1 MSMKIEFLGWGK
13 TGREAI
19 VPFLRDPQVEVAWVL
34 RQSDES
40 AGELAS
46 RLLFEPRDQGVLVGM
61 SQWSKGAFLD
71 AHPVDLVVDF
81 SGEEGMD
88 RYRAFADRGIR
99 IVSALSHKSPDGQ
112 GHLDYA
118 AAKVAVL
125 SSPNITWGIN
135 FLIAM
140 AGFLKAVTDEP
151 DIEIIEEHFLRK
163 SGRSGTAL
171 QIAKALGL
179 EPEKIHSIRAGG
191 ILGRHE
197 VVFGFPNQ
205 TVRFTHETIHR
216 AAFGRGALTSAKW
229 LTKQEPG
236 LYAMSNLIEER
247 LTAHLMRQNLAT
259 AGAYNDGGETGMV

>member
-1 MSMKIEFLGWGK
+1 MKIGFLGWGK

-46 RLLFEPRDQGVLVGM
+46 KLLFEPRDQGVLVGM
-61 SQWSKGAFLD
+61 SQWRNGAFLD
-71 AHPVDLVVDF
+71 DHRVDLVVDF

-99 IVSALSHKSPDGQ
+99 IVSALSHKSADGQ
-112 GHLDYA
+112 SHLDYA
-118 AAKVAVL
+118 ARKVAVL

-179 EPEKIHSIRAGG
+179 DPDTKIHSIRAGG

-216 AAFGRGALTSAKW
+216 AAFGRGALTSARW
-229 LTKQEPG
+229 LMKQEPG
-236 LYAMSNLIEER
+236 LYAMSNLIEEK

-259 AGAYNDGGETGMV
+259 AGSFSEGRETGLV